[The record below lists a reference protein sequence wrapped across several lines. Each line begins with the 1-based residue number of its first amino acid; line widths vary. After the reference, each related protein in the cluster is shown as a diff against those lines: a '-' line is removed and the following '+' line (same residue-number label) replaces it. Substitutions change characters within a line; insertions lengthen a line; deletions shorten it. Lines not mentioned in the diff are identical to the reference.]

1 MTLIKQEENPNDEM
15 NKIFDKLFTYIPDLP
30 DSKEKNDK
38 AINEINEIFDSSV
51 FLDDFSPLVEEVKCP
66 VCLQVSLKSLQCS
79 KCRGIICEKCNKKNL
94 FKICPI
100 CNDNFEGKE
109 LDRVLKNVMGHML
122 IRCANCKQYRNK
134 IFKVKISQ
142 IQFHLSNCE
151 YSNYQCLVCN
161 QKILHSKMKCIEHAL
176 VCGYS
181 DVICN
186 FCNKKIKLY
195 LQNSHEKKCSNEVIK
210 CYLCNKEIIRKNF
223 AFHKQEECEFR
234 KIKCK
239 YCNTEYIFKEGHTK
253 EKCQE
258 IQILKLKM
266 QNKEL
271 CSILN
276 RHKDKI
282 DLSEEERASIINIEN
297 ENNEQEFNQFRPKI
311 SNFIKNSKKNE
322 EDKKLQ
328 SHIIFRKSKKNEV
341 VNKFKDIFLKSSL
354 IKEEEDIDY
363 LIGLF
368 KQKIKNFHL
377 LYKMTQD
384 GENTFHEK
392 CDNISQTLSLI
403 KIGIKN
409 NNLIRFNNMLKYGGY
424 TEEKWDKSKKA
435 KKDSKSFI
443 FSFSNKSEP
452 FFASKEND
460 FSIICSPEYGPS
472 FGYSNKSPELWIK
485 GKKGGYDN
493 TLTFGDE
500 MRICTG
506 GAKVFDVIEIEVY
519 QIIFE

>member
-1 MTLIKQEENPNDEM
+1 M
-15 NKIFDKLFTYIPDLP
+15 NKILDKLFTYIPDLP

-66 VCLQVSLKSLQCS
+66 ICLQVSLKSLQCS
-79 KCRGIICEKCNKKNL
+79 KCRGIICKKCNQKNL

-122 IRCANCKQYRNK
+122 IRCENCKKYGNK
-134 IFKVKISQ
+134 IVKVKISQ
-142 IQFHLSNCE
+142 IQFHLSNCD
-151 YSNYQCLVCN
+151 YSNYQCLVCK
-161 QKILHSKMKCIEHAL
+161 QKILHSKKKCIEHAL
-176 VCGYS
+176 ICGYS

-223 AFHKQEECEFR
+223 AYHKQEECEFR

-239 YCNTEYIFKEGHTK
+239 HCNTEYIFKEGHTK

-258 IQILKLKM
+258 IQIQKLKM

-271 CSILN
+271 YSILN

-282 DLSEEERASIINIEN
+282 DLADEERASIINIEN
-297 ENNEQEFNQFRPKI
+297 ENNEQEIDPFRPKI
-311 SNFIKNSKKNE
+311 SNFIHSFKKNE
-322 EDKKLQ
+322 ARIKGK
-328 SHIIFRKSKKNEV
+328 SYVPFKKSKKNE

-354 IKEEEDIDY
+354 IKEEEDIYY
-363 LIGLF
+363 LLDLF
-368 KQKIKNFHL
+368 KQKIKNFNL

-403 KIGIKN
+403 KIGIKY
-409 NNLIRFNNMLKYGGY
+409 NNLKSFNNMYIYGGY
-424 TEEKWDKSKKA
+424 TEEKWDISKTA
-435 KKDSKSFI
+435 KKGSKSFI
-443 FSFSNKSEP
+443 FSLSNKSEP
-452 FFASKEND
+452 FLNQKKM
-460 FSIICSPEYGPS
+460 II
-472 FGYSNKSPELWIK
+472 
-485 GKKGGYDN
+485 
-493 TLTFGDE
+493 
-500 MRICTG
+500 
-506 GAKVFDVIEIEVY
+506 
-519 QIIFE
+519 Q